1 MFPRTLPPSPR
12 RPRTLHHAPH
22 ILADVPDSGLPPLV
36 RALLKPATFP
46 QATKR
51 VELIQTHISYVFLT
65 DEHVYKVKKPV
76 DFGFLNYST
85 LGKRRYY
92 CQREVRL
99 NSLLCEHTYLGVVPI
114 RKHRGAFVLGG
125 REGTIAEYS
134 VWMRRLPEERML
146 NRLIERGEATSTMVE
161 RVAEKLVPFHQTTAE
176 TSPAIARYGDWAI
189 RYNHRENVKQ
199 WAPYVGRTLTAEQDA
214 ICRAYGEAFFAREA
228 PVLERRVRELRIR
241 RTHADLRSDAIC
253 MENGVCIFD
262 AVEFSRRLS
271 LLDIARDVGFLQMD
285 LEYRGRPDLADA
297 FVRRYENIADDP
309 DLREVLPFYAYYSAC
324 VRGKVEAFL
333 LDIPSVPAKE
343 KKAAAQRSRRYFEL
357 ACRYAKTLPP
367 ALLVITCG
375 LSGSGKSTVAR
386 EIGTAIGG
394 EVIVSDVVRK
404 RLAGLNPA
412 QRALDEYRA
421 GLYSAEM
428 SARTYETIF
437 KLARELL
444 MYGKSVVLDAA
455 FLRRSDRKTALRLA
469 RETGAQFACVLTEA
483 DENEVRR
490 RLGARLAGGRDA
502 SDARWEIY
510 VGQKRHFQRP
520 SEVPEDRLLTIDTS
534 RATERQLRQTLV
546 RLRAISPLSVP

>member
-1 MFPRTLPPSPR
+1 M
-12 RPRTLHHAPH
+12 
-22 ILADVPDSGLPPLV
+22 PDSGLPPLV
-36 RALLKPATFP
+36 RALLKPGAFP

-65 DEHVYKVKKPV
+65 DEYVYKVKKPV

-125 REGTIAEYS
+125 REGTIVEYA
-134 VWMRRLPEERML
+134 VWMRRLAEERML

-161 RVAEKLVPFHQTTAE
+161 RVAEKLVPFHQATAE

-199 WAPYVGRTLTAEQDA
+199 WAPYVGHTLTAEQDA

-262 AVEFSRRLS
+262 AVEFSRRVS

-297 FVRRYENIADDP
+297 FVRRYDNIADDP

-357 ACRYAKTLPP
+357 ACRYAETLQP

-404 RLAGLNPA
+404 RLAGLDPA

-428 SARTYETIF
+428 SARTYETMF

-483 DENEVRR
+483 DEDEVRR

>member
-1 MFPRTLPPSPR
+1 
-12 RPRTLHHAPH
+12 
-22 ILADVPDSGLPPLV
+22 
-36 RALLKPATFP
+36 
-46 QATKR
+46 

-65 DEHVYKVKKPV
+65 DKYVFKVKKPV

-92 CQREVRL
+92 CHREVRL

-114 RKHRGAFVLGG
+114 RKDRSTFVVGG
-125 REGTIAEYS
+125 RRGTIVEYA

-146 NRLIERGEATSTMVE
+146 NRLIERGEATAAMIE
-161 RVAEKLVPFHQTTAE
+161 CVAEKLVPFHQTTAE

-189 RYNHRENVKQ
+189 RYNHRENVEQ
-199 WAPYVGRTLTAEQDA
+199 WTPYVGRTLTAEQDA
-214 ICRAYGEAFFAREA
+214 ICRAYGEAFFARQA
-228 PVLERRVRELRIR
+228 AVLERRVREFRIR

-271 LLDIARDVGFLQMD
+271 LLDIARDVGVLLMD
-285 LEYRGRPDLADA
+285 LDYRDRPDLADA
-297 FVRRYENIADDP
+297 FVRRYEKIANDP
-309 DLREVLPFYAYYSAC
+309 DLRDVLPFYAYYSAC

-343 KKAAAQRSRRYFEL
+343 KKAAAERSRRYFEL
-357 ACRYAKTLPP
+357 ASRYAETLPP

-386 EIGTAIGG
+386 EIRTAIGS
-394 EVIVSDVVRK
+394 EVIVSDIVRK
-404 RLAGLNPA
+404 RLAGLDPT

-428 SARTYETIF
+428 SARTYETML

-444 MYGKSVVLDAA
+444 MRGKSVVLDAA
-455 FLRRSDRKTALRLA
+455 FLRRSDRRAATRLA
-469 RETGAQFACVLTEA
+469 RQTGAQFACMVTVA
-483 DENEVRR
+483 DEGEIRR

-510 VGQKRHFQRP
+510 VQQKRRFQRP

-534 RATERQLRQTLV
+534 RGTKAQVREAIK